1 MILSTSHF
9 IDENKYEVIGLVQGV
24 CIRSFGVLR
33 RMFAGLFSLIG
44 GKVEVFEDKYK
55 EGYDEALKHIL
66 EKATD
71 LKADAIYGLLPEVS
85 ELSMGS
91 GNGMLVISMFGTA
104 VRLRKKGGSAKSQ
117 SKKGKKCNKVCK
129 KYKTK
134 SKLYK

>member
-1 MILSTSHF
+1 
-9 IDENKYEVIGLVQGV
+9 
-24 CIRSFGVLR
+24 
-33 RMFAGLFSLIG
+33 
-44 GKVEVFEDKYK
+44 
-55 EGYDEALKHIL
+55 
-66 EKATD
+66 
-71 LKADAIYGLLPEVS
+71 
-85 ELSMGS
+85 MGS